1 MGRAARTPR
10 GAPAVGPH
18 PVSVRAAVAAMQTR
32 LAEVDPALVVCVA
45 GRDWRCWC
53 GTRIDRGAVHVR
65 LPATTIRCHE
75 PCAVAMWTSVRD
87 NRQRVV
93 EPIDLD
99 ALLGEGA
106 AAGADRRPPVG
117 GGGAL

>member
-1 MGRAARTPR
+1 
-10 GAPAVGPH
+10 
-18 PVSVRAAVAAMQTR
+18 MQTR

-99 ALLGEGA
+99 ALLGEGTA
-106 AAGADRRPPVG
+106 ARPDRRPPVG